1 MEKLT
6 GARVEEYF
14 QRNNANLDSRK
25 VDKRIHI
32 IAQ

>member
-1 MEKLT
+1 M
-6 GARVEEYF
+6 GAREKGYF

-25 VDKRIHI
+25 LDKIIHI